1 MFSKCRTDA
10 FRKMSM
16 KCFALSYN
24 IKKEERLL
32 EMHKSNFV
40 ENGTNINFRSS
51 VKASE
56 ANSTES
62 LKSGFSRTFRLVIY
76 IWRMNVRLISAVT
89 FTACTLPPTP
99 FPIVSHSKIVV
110 DMECLLF

>member
-62 LKSGFSRTFRLVIY
+62 LKSGFSRTFRLYHFIDPGGLNALVGFNPPMD
-76 IWRMNVRLISAVT
+76 RADAAAPLIA
-89 FTACTLPPTP
+89 P
-99 FPIVSHSKIVV
+99 
-110 DMECLLF
+110 E

>member
-62 LKSGFSRTFRLVIY
+62 LKSGFSRTFRLVYNNELSPAISDKST
-76 IWRMNVRLISAVT
+76 INFLAIITSDINVPNI
-89 FTACTLPPTP
+89 
-99 FPIVSHSKIVV
+99 I
-110 DMECLLF
+110 